1 MSKNVCKITYITRK
15 TQNKNQTN
23 PIIPKPEK
31 NPEKSET
38 PHQKTDNPKTL
49 NPNSPK
55 TQKNL
60 KYKTRNPNI
69 QKGRFSTLLYQN
81 LQLRIVP
88 KCMQS

>member
-1 MSKNVCKITYITRK
+1 MYVKLPIQPVKPKIKTEQTQLSQNRK
-15 TQNKNQTN
+15 
-23 PIIPKPEK
+23 K